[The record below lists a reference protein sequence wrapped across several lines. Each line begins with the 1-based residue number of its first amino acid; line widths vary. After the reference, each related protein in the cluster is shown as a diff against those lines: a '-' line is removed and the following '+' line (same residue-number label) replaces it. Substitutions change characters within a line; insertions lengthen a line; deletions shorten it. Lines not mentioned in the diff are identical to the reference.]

1 MHLNKLYINVQ
12 PSGRDG
18 VKKQMQPAMRLQ
30 MSTIVL
36 SRSVQ
41 FITRFTKNMLRI
53 TFPAFFISW
62 SLKSCDVL
70 AISWSFQICSS
81 ASWVEQNV
89 ANKIYLYSPSLYH
102 NAWEWP
108 WCRSTKSQRSWC
120 RQEQSEAKHALVNAS
135 ELARCPNMASR
146 HASLVSTSIVSSCNT
161 NTNTKIDTKAYKN
174 DKYRW
179 PHKIMIVS
187 AK

>member
-1 MHLNKLYINVQ
+1 MHLHKLYINVQ

-18 VKKQMQPAMRLQ
+18 VKKQKQPAMILQ

-41 FITRFTKNMLRI
+41 FITRFRKTLLRV
-53 TFPAFFISW
+53 TSPAFHFVIFEVMRCFVE
-62 SLKSCDVL
+62 L
-70 AISWSFQICSS
+70 
-81 ASWVEQNV
+81 SWVEQNV

-108 WCRSTKSQRSWC
+108 WCRSNKSQRSWC

-135 ELARCPNMASR
+135 ELARCPNMANR